1 MSAPIPNSFVIVE
14 KMVEWKERKNGSILD
29 FDFDFD
35 FVGGYVIARFLRD
48 IVEMIFAL
56 NVL

>member
-1 MSAPIPNSFVIVE
+1 
-14 KMVEWKERKNGSILD
+14 MVEWKERKNGSILD

>member
-29 FDFDFD
+29 FDFDF
-35 FVGGYVIARFLRD
+35 VGGYVIARFLRD